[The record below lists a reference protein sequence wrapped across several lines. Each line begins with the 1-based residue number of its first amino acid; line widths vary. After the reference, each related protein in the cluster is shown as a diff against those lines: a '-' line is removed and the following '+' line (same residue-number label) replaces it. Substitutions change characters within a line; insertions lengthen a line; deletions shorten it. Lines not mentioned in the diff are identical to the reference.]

1 MNPASRFPVAK
12 PAVPRVQVTLERQH
26 NGSLLAYAVYNNRL
40 IRQVYMGYTM
50 KQARAAFI
58 EDLAEAAYA
67 IR

>member
-1 MNPASRFPVAK
+1 M
-12 PAVPRVQVTLERQH
+12 ERQH
-26 NGSLLAYAVYNNRL
+26 NGSLLASAVYNNRL